1 MRQRQFAGLLRNSKF
16 EKYPVVP
23 EKYFI
28 GAFLMISISQKNRW
42 IKPLLAI
49 SMAFI
54 LSSLPA
60 FAELGGTIAS
70 IKADQLKMSA
80 SLQVTSTSGYQLHE
94 MQSPQGIRVRE
105 YASPNGTVFAVTWN
119 GPWMPDLRQLFGPY
133 FNQYM
138 VAAQGK
144 KAARGPVSIQLPGLV
159 VERGGHARSFFG
171 RAYVPQ
177 MIPQGVTADAIQ

>member
-1 MRQRQFAGLLRNSKF
+1 MSWINRKRKWSNRVLTLALALI
-16 EKYPVVP
+16 VMAVP
-23 EKYFI
+23 
-28 GAFLMISISQKNRW
+28 AC
-42 IKPLLAI
+42 
-49 SMAFI
+49 
-54 LSSLPA
+54 
-60 FAELGGTIAS
+60 AELGGTIS
-70 IKADQLKMSA
+70 TIQADQLKMGA
-80 SLQVTSTSGYQLHE
+80 SRQVTSTSGYQLHE

-105 YASPNGTVFAVTWN
+105 YASPNGIVFGVTWN
-119 GPWMPDLRQLFGPY
+119 GPWMPDLRQLLGPY

-144 KAARGPVSIQLPGLV
+144 KAARGPVSIQLPGLI

>member
-1 MRQRQFAGLLRNSKF
+1 
-16 EKYPVVP
+16 
-23 EKYFI
+23 
-28 GAFLMISISQKNRW
+28 
-42 IKPLLAI
+42 
-49 SMAFI
+49 
-54 LSSLPA
+54 
-60 FAELGGTIAS
+60 
-70 IKADQLKMSA
+70 
-80 SLQVTSTSGYQLHE
+80 
-94 MQSPQGIRVRE
+94 VRE
-105 YASPNGTVFAVTWN
+105 YASPNGIVFGVTWN
-119 GPWMPDLRQLFGPY
+119 GPWMPDLRQLLGPY